1 MKKITQKPLS
11 WALALMCSVGLTTL
25 NASAQDIYQD
35 YDFDVPAESQI
46 SRPVDDLLM
55 GRTVHT
61 QPEGTLQMSLGGSH
75 DRDEGVSRF
84 SQVRARAEYGI
95 TDRLQAQVGL
105 PFQISDQAGN
115 FDAQTDIGD
124 VEVGAMYSILRGD
137 DPISLSTGLNV
148 EIPVGEQMNEQDVMN
163 RDQTLWKPSLVVAK
177 DLGPTQV
184 HANVEGILGGNE
196 DGLNYDI
203 GAVYPMGRVAPTLE
217 FNARTTESA
226 SPELYLTP
234 GLFYNFSNRAEIGL
248 GAAVGVN
255 ERADDARIMA
265 KFNFQF

>member
-1 MKKITQKPLS
+1 MNKITQKSLS
-11 WALALMCSVGLTTL
+11 WTFAMMCCVGAATS

-46 SRPVDDLLM
+46 ARPIDDLLM

-61 QPEGTLQMSLGGSH
+61 QAEGTLQMSLSGSH
-75 DRDEGVSRF
+75 DRDGDVSRH
-84 SQVRARAEYGI
+84 SQVRARAEYGV

-105 PFQISDQAGN
+105 PFQVSDQPGS

-148 EIPVGEQMNEQDVMN
+148 EIPVGEQMNERDAMN

-184 HANVEGILGGNE
+184 HANVEGVLGGGN
-196 DGLNYDI
+196 DGLNYDL
-203 GAVYPMGRVAPTLE
+203 GAIYPIGRVAPTLE

-226 SPELYLTP
+226 SPELYVTP
-234 GLFYNFSNRAEIGL
+234 GLFYNFSSRAEVGL